1 MAAVEHVARMQ
12 QRAAREP
19 GLRKKH
25 SSFGR
30 SPSPSPRPRRTTRAA
45 AAQQPPRRSPSPATA
60 PSSPVPAAA
69 AARPPP
75 EPEPAPPVVFASP
88 RRNAPRWRPDGGNGR
103 VLARAAQRAAE
114 SNRAAVV
121 GLLERRSS
129 VGVAPAS
136 WEWHERGP
144 APRGAVAGVAP
155 GALLLLLLL
164 LLLGVAA
171 VGLAVAAAPPS
182 SLLARAEQLSAALAR
197 GALGSAINTTG
208 IF

>member
-1 MAAVEHVARMQ
+1 M
-12 QRAAREP
+12 
-19 GLRKKH
+19 
-25 SSFGR
+25 
-30 SPSPSPRPRRTTRAA
+30 
-45 AAQQPPRRSPSPATA
+45 
-60 PSSPVPAAA
+60 
-69 AARPPP
+69 
-75 EPEPAPPVVFASP
+75 
-88 RRNAPRWRPDGGNGR
+88 
-103 VLARAAQRAAE
+103 LARAAQRAAE

-164 LLLGVAA
+164 LLGVAA